1 MESVD
6 NMMVSEDGGI
16 GRKRTHNAVVQ
27 PARRDGGANELAGR
41 QGGAEGEECFER
53 PVSSVSSPSRGHA
66 TPMRSTS
73 LEATDAESLQI
84 LQRGYKQGYRTL
96 SRTSSLDDR
105 EAVFAGQAKMHK
117 WSVPVSRAATCECA
131 FASAPRARVSAL
143 LRAFRRTCHF
153 ALRPVVLKFVVPSFQ
168 LPPVVARYIR
178 ALQLENRTPGFSMG
192 DQDQGSRV
200 ETLAHPS
207 VNCM

>member
-153 ALRPVVLKFVVPSFQ
+153 ALRPWISLSLPRRPEVLCPLSSFHLWWRVTFVPYSWKTER
-168 LPPVVARYIR
+168 P
-178 ALQLENRTPGFSMG
+178 ALAWGIKTKDLG
-192 DQDQGSRV
+192 
-200 ETLAHPS
+200 
-207 VNCM
+207 